1 MAQRVPRR
9 LMTVMLALLMLFSV
23 FASGCISGSSAG
35 GEGQGT
41 LSTPTQTPSYVE
53 IKDMSGNIVKVN
65 ESVERIVSI
74 YGIATQVIY
83 LFGITQGKKVV
94 GSTPLA
100 LHDEFIQLIDPGAG
114 KRMVFVGGPRKANVE
129 TIEKLHPDVVF
140 TAYWGDSRL
149 NQQIESIGIPVVVL
163 NLESVK
169 NFTRGIEIIG
179 KVLGE
184 EDRAK
189 KITSF
194 YGQAVSFVTNR
205 TSKLPDSKRPRVLL
219 LEYSMKDKVFKAP
232 GKDFFQNKLIEMAGG
247 ISVSANLSGGWN
259 VVDAEQVA
267 KWNPDIIIVVSY
279 WPKFPATK
287 AKEEILNDPA
297 WKAVKAV
304 NGGKVYAM
312 PNDGESWDFGPKWVL
327 GLYWMAKLFH
337 PGLFPDLNVTA
348 KADQL
353 YSEFYGINPKEVKIV
368 GDMP

>member
-1 MAQRVPRR
+1 MLVVPVGWSKTRE
-9 LMTVMLALLMLFSV
+9 ALTLTLVFLVVLSV
-23 FASGCISGSSAG
+23 FSSGCISSS
-35 GEGQGT
+35 GT
-41 LSTPTQTPSYVE
+41 QKTSTGTSSSGYLTVT
-53 IKDMSGNIVKVN
+53 DMSGNSVKIKEPVN
-65 ESVERIVSI
+65 RVVSL

-83 LFGITQGKKVV
+83 LFGVTQGKKVV

-100 LHDEFIQLIDPGAG
+100 LHDGFIHLIDPGSG
-114 KRMVFVGGPRKANVE
+114 KRMVFVGSPRKANVE
-129 TIEKLHPDVVF
+129 TIEKLNPGVVF
-140 TAYWGDSRL
+140 TAYWGDPRL
-149 NQQIESIGIPVVVL
+149 NEQIESLGIPVVVL

-169 NFTRGIEIIG
+169 NFTKGVEIIG
-179 KVLGE
+179 KILGE
-184 EDRAK
+184 EK
-189 KITSF
+189 KASEIVSF
-194 YGQAVSFVTNR
+194 YEGAVSFVTNR

-232 GKDFFQNKLIEMAGG
+232 GRDFFQNRLIEMAGG
-247 ISVSANLSGGWN
+247 ISVSANLPGGWN
-259 VVDAEQVA
+259 VVNAEQVA
-267 KWNPDIIIVVSY
+267 KWDPDIIIVVSY

-287 AKEEILNDPA
+287 AKEEILSDPA

-304 NGGKVYAM
+304 EDGKVYAM

-337 PGLFPDLNVTA
+337 PSFFSDLNVTA